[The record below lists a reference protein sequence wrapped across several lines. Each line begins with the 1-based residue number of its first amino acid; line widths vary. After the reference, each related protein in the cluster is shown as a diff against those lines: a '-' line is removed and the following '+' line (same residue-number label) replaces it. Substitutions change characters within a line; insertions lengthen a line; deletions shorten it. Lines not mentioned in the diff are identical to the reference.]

1 MSGNIKTRNLP
12 NEHESLKLSD
22 SAAENISLFKKLFEN
37 DDTMVFRRLD
47 IPLSEKSVFIMYSDS
62 VVCLKMLEDVII
74 KPLLRLEKSFSS
86 LEELVKASTFISE
99 ISITADV
106 SKIIGCMTY
115 GDTIIFADGE
125 STAAILETREQKS
138 RPLSE
143 PDGEKI
149 LSGPREG
156 FSENLQTNIS
166 LIRKRLRT
174 NRLKLKYKKFGE
186 ISNTDACVCYID
198 GVASEEVLAEL
209 YKRLDTIKI
218 DGALDV
224 NYLSENIRDNPH
236 SILRTTGTTE
246 RPDVAVGKLLEGRII
261 FLLDGTPVALTL
273 PFIFAENF
281 QSSEDYYVNFHYAS
295 FARMIRFLSFSLSIF
310 VPALYVAIAA
320 YHQAMLPTPL
330 LINIA
335 AERSSVPLPASLE
348 CFILL
353 IIFDIL
359 KEAGIRTPANI
370 GQALSIVGALVI
382 GQSAVEAKL
391 VAAPMII
398 VVALS
403 AITELLIPK
412 LHTSIVFLRL
422 FMLLLSSFFG
432 FYGVIIGFSIIVT
445 TLLRLNSFGVSYF
458 FPIDKG
464 RVEFGNDIY
473 IRSSWRILSSR
484 RKKQKTSIPGKGVRN

>member
-47 IPLSEKSVFIMYSDS
+47 IPLSEKSVFIVYSDS

-174 NRLKLKYKKFGE
+174 NRLKLKYQKFGE

-246 RPDVAVGKLLEGRII
+246 RPDVAVGKLLDGRII
-261 FLLDGTPVALTL
+261 ILLDGTPVALTL
-273 PFIFAENF
+273 PYIFTENF
-281 QSSEDYYVNFHYAS
+281 QSGEG
-295 FARMIRFLSFSLSIF
+295 
-310 VPALYVAIAA
+310 PLYCKR
-320 YHQAMLPTPL
+320 P
-330 LINIA
+330 
-335 AERSSVPLPASLE
+335 
-348 CFILL
+348 
-353 IIFDIL
+353 
-359 KEAGIRTPANI
+359 
-370 GQALSIVGALVI
+370 
-382 GQSAVEAKL
+382 
-391 VAAPMII
+391 
-398 VVALS
+398 
-403 AITELLIPK
+403 
-412 LHTSIVFLRL
+412 
-422 FMLLLSSFFG
+422 
-432 FYGVIIGFSIIVT
+432 
-445 TLLRLNSFGVSYF
+445 
-458 FPIDKG
+458 
-464 RVEFGNDIY
+464 
-473 IRSSWRILSSR
+473 
-484 RKKQKTSIPGKGVRN
+484 